1 MMRFSVASV
10 ELELEVGVTCTGDG
24 QEGIHLG
31 VMTLDGRSRQ
41 GSATVHRL
49 KVSLR
54 PLQPEVGRDKP
65 PVSTPEFDVTVSPAP
80 TEPPSVDRA
89 GPERPLRAQG
99 LEVHEVDD
107 GLVIYRAEPESVH
120 HLNNTAAI
128 VFYLCDGDKTISEI
142 TDQLI
147 VAFRL
152 DELPTNV
159 AEECVVDL
167 RTRGILQ

>member
-1 MMRFSVASV
+1 MRFRAASV
-10 ELELEVGVTCTGDG
+10 ELELEVGVTCTSDG
-24 QEGIHLG
+24 QEGIHLV

-41 GSATVHRL
+41 GSATTHRL
-49 KVSLR
+49 KVALR
-54 PLQPEVGRDKP
+54 PLQPEVGRDEP
-65 PVSTPEFDVTVSPAP
+65 PVSTPGFDVTVSPAP
-80 TEPPSVDRA
+80 TEAPPVDSA

-107 GLVIYRAEPESVH
+107 GLVIYQAEPESVH

-128 VFYLCDGDKTISEI
+128 VFDLCDGDKNISEI

-147 VAFRL
+147 VAFGL
-152 DELPTNV
+152 DELPASV

-167 RTRGILQ
+167 RSRGILQ